1 VSSATQTSAVT
12 ISAPTLRIAPPGG
25 WFDLNLME
33 LWHSRELLY
42 FFVWKDIKIR
52 YKQTAIGAAW
62 AILQPLLTM
71 LIFTLFF
78 GRLAKMPSE
87 GLPYPLFYLCAL
99 LPWLYFAS
107 SLQNATNVV
116 VEQQRVITKVY
127 FPRLVLPLSAV
138 TSPLL
143 DFGIG
148 FLILVSMLIY
158 YGVRPTPALLFLPL
172 FLVLGV
178 LTGLGVGLWLSAL
191 NAMYRDVR
199 YVVPF
204 LVQFWMFASPVAY
217 PASLVPPRWRW
228 LYGLNPMTGVIEG
241 FRWTLTGHGDPPS
254 VLLAAS
260 SAAVL
265 VLVLSG
271 TMFFQKM
278 EGVIAD
284 VV

>member
-1 VSSATQTSAVT
+1 MSSAIQSAEVPIPEMS
-12 ISAPTLRIAPPGG
+12 ISPPKG
-25 WFDLNLME
+25 WHDLNLPE

-87 GLPYPLFYLCAL
+87 GLPYPLFYYCAL

-107 SLQNATNVV
+107 SLQNATNVI

-127 FPRLVLPLSAV
+127 FPRLILPLSAV
-138 TSPLL
+138 ISPLL
-143 DFGIG
+143 DFGFG
-148 FLILVSMLIY
+148 FSILLVMLIHY
-158 YGVRPTPALLFLPL
+158 RVHPTLALLALPL
-172 FLVLGV
+172 FLALVILTALGA
-178 LTGLGVGLWLSAL
+178 GLFLSAM

-204 LVQFWMFASPVAY
+204 LVQFWMFLSPVAY
-217 PASLVPPRWRW
+217 PSSLVPARWRW
-228 LYGLNPMTGVIEG
+228 LYGLNPMAGIIEG
-241 FRWTLTGHGDPPS
+241 FRWSLTGRGEPPS
-254 VLLAAS
+254 ALLGAS
-260 SAAVL
+260 AVAIVL
-265 VLVLSG
+265 VVIGG
-271 TMFFQKM
+271 TMYFQKM
-278 EGVIAD
+278 EGIIAD

>member
-1 VSSATQTSAVT
+1 MSSAPQTPTAT
-12 ISAPTLRIAPPGG
+12 TLRIAPPRG
-25 WFDLNLME
+25 WFDFNLLE

-62 AILQPLLTM
+62 AVLQPLLTM
-71 LIFTLFF
+71 LVFTLFF
-78 GRLAKMPSE
+78 GKLAKMPSE
-87 GLPYPLFYLCAL
+87 GLPYPLFYYCAL

-107 SLQNATNVV
+107 SLQNATNVI

-138 TSPLL
+138 TSPLV

-148 FLILVSMLIY
+148 FMFLVLMLIY
-158 YGVRPTPALLFLPL
+158 YRVHPTPALLLLPL
-172 FLVLGV
+172 FLALAV

-217 PASLVPPRWRW
+217 PTSLVPARWRF

-241 FRWTLTGHGDPPS
+241 FRWALTGAGHPPS

-260 SAAVL
+260 TVAILAL
-265 VLVLSG
+265 VASG
-271 TMFFQKM
+271 TIFFQKM